1 LEQAKPKSQETTLMK
16 PKEGTTKVV
25 KTKTKKAMKNEEHPQ
40 WKQMQ
45 ACNT

>member
-1 LEQAKPKSQETTLMK
+1 MK

-25 KTKTKKAMKNEEHPQ
+25 KTKMKKVMKNQGRPQ

-45 ACNT
+45 ARNT